1 MNNSKEKILI
11 IDDELMARYAVQQ
24 VLKDRYTIF
33 TASGGREGLDFIS
46 QNPVDLVVLDIKMPD
61 MDGVSVLREI
71 KKICPDT
78 EVILLTAYAGV
89 ETAQSALRLGALDYL
104 IKPFD
109 KDDVINVIER
119 GLKKKHDLE
128 RMKLEHEDLIRTKEL
143 LEKEI
148 EKAREN
154 LMLYYEG
161 TIKALIRAIDAK
173 DHYTFDHSEHVA
185 KLSSAIADK
194 MGFSKIM
201 RDKLE
206 HAAIMHDIGKI
217 GINEQLLRKESILT
231 EEEHAEMR
239 KHPEIGARIVR
250 AVPFLE
256 DTIDVIL
263 YHHERFD
270 GSGYPEGLK
279 RDKIPLSARIVSIA
293 DTIDAMMRDRP
304 YRNALSHSQLMDE
317 LLKGAGTQ
325 FDPEIIRLINDNK
338 VKLF

>member
-1 MNNSKEKILI
+1 MNNKEKILV

-24 VLKDRYTIF
+24 VLKDRYSIF
-33 TASGGREGLDFIS
+33 LAAGGKEGLDFMA

-61 MDGVSVLREI
+61 MDGVTVLREI
-71 KKICPDT
+71 KKRYPDT
-78 EVILLTAYAGV
+78 EVVLLTAYAGV

-104 IKPFD
+104 TKPFD
-109 KDDVINVIER
+109 KDDVINVVER
-119 GLKKKHDLE
+119 GLRKRQDLV
-128 RMKLEHEDLIRTKEL
+128 RLKLEHEDLLRIKEY

-148 EKAREN
+148 ETTRDN
-154 LMLYYEG
+154 LLLYYEG

-185 KLSSAIADK
+185 RLSLSIADEI
-194 MGFSKIM
+194 GFSMIM
-201 RDKLE
+201 KDKLE

-217 GINEQLLRKESILT
+217 GINEQILRKESLLT
-231 EEEHAEMR
+231 EEEHIEMR

-270 GSGYPEGLK
+270 GNGYPEGLEG
-279 RDKIPLSARIVSIA
+279 DKIPLTARIVSIA
-293 DTIDAMMRDRP
+293 DTIDAMTRDRP
-304 YRNALSHSQLMDE
+304 YRNALSLSQMIDE
-317 LLKGAGTQ
+317 LKKGAGTQ
-325 FDPEIIRLINDNK
+325 FDPEIVKLINDNK
-338 VKLF
+338 IKLF